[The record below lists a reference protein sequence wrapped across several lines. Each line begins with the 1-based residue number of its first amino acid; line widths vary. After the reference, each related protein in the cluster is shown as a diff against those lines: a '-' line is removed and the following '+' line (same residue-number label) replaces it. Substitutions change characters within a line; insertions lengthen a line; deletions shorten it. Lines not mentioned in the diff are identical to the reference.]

1 MTMNRKN
8 SKIAYGIGAITYGA
22 GNAFVSSFL
31 TIYLTDY
38 LGITGTAIG
47 TMYVIAR
54 IWDAVNDPMMG
65 IIVDK
70 TKTPWGR
77 YKPYLIFSP
86 IVLAVAMIMLFSSPE
101 IGGTGKI
108 VWAYLFYILYGMSYT
123 AYGIPYVAYSYR
135 ISVSPEERSRY
146 ISMYSIFNIISVCI
160 VAMGGLSAINAFG
173 GEAKAY
179 RMTAIMIGTVGIL
192 CALVNALRNHE
203 VEGALEEEK
212 QSYSLKDYKDL
223 IWKNKPFLRMLV
235 LNVLIVAAVNVPL
248 SFLLYYLRYV
258 LMDES
263 PYIWIMAI
271 NLVMQFSVMVVA
283 PKIMDKIGK
292 KVSMMV
298 SLSIQLAGFAVYF
311 FAFRSIPLLYAGT
324 VLTGIGS
331 GLFTVALTTL
341 TADTVDYS
349 EWKYGEH
356 SEGIVF
362 SLTSFANKL
371 ATAICG
377 GIAGFGLDLIGYQP
391 NQVQSDSTI
400 FGFRVLLTWV
410 PIILIMVSI
419 PVFSKYELNAKVMK
433 QMKEELK
440 LRRKETAD

>member
-1 MTMNRKN
+1 MNRKN